1 MEKKAGMNHFG
12 EIICIGIINY
22 INIIIWY
29 LGPFFLMKCRFR
41 LTPLRVI
48 LFLSVQFLL
57 VGLVRYILPLSLY
70 PRSLIETLIVFVPM
84 FILFTDALWKRAVV
98 AVSSLIIII
107 FGELTTDILIKLIG
121 GSGIIGQDE
130 SAQSFMMGKVL
141 WVLTAY
147 TLTMCFIVFYRILV
161 NKIRIRSML
170 FYIVIPVYQIIMLL
184 MYYYNC
190 WKYNDRVITYGVS
203 FLVLGLGI
211 DFLIIY
217 FQRAMEKNLETRT
230 RLEAM
235 KRQREYEL
243 AYYRQVNQSMEQM
256 RAVRHDFMNQ
266 IRTARQ
272 MIQTRQERGKIEK
285 LLKESEERLRGACTA
300 ATPERK
306 EEWPDERI

>member
-1 MEKKAGMNHFG
+1 M
-12 EIICIGIINY
+12 
-22 INIIIWY
+22 
-29 LGPFFLMKCRFR
+29 
-41 LTPLRVI
+41 
-48 LFLSVQFLL
+48 
-57 VGLVRYILPLSLY
+57 
-70 PRSLIETLIVFVPM
+70 
-84 FILFTDALWKRAVV
+84 
-98 AVSSLIIII
+98 
-107 FGELTTDILIKLIG
+107 
-121 GSGIIGQDE
+121 
-130 SAQSFMMGKVL
+130 
-141 WVLTAY
+141 
-147 TLTMCFIVFYRILV
+147 
-161 NKIRIRSML
+161 
-170 FYIVIPVYQIIMLL
+170 
-184 MYYYNC
+184 
-190 WKYNDRVITYGVS
+190 
-203 FLVLGLGI
+203 LGLGI

-306 EEWPDERI
+306 EEQNDDRL